1 MKSWGIP
8 VSKRQVKAKKLSKK
22 SEKERS
28 EKEDQNQKRCQM
40 EGEFE
45 KELPKSA

>member
-8 VSKRQVKAKKLSKK
+8 VSKRQVKAKKLSKR

-45 KELPKSA
+45 KGAA

>member
-8 VSKRQVKAKKLSKK
+8 ISKRQVRAKKLSKRT
-22 SEKERS
+22 EKERS
-28 EKEDQNQKRCQM
+28 EREERIQERCQV

-45 KELPKSA
+45 RGAA

>member
-8 VSKRQVKAKKLSKK
+8 ISKRQVKAKKLSKRT
-22 SEKERS
+22 EKERS
-28 EKEDQNQKRCQM
+28 EREEKNQERCQM

-45 KELPKSA
+45 KGAA